1 MLITTSTDCK
11 SEGECLISKHG
22 YECARHPD
30 YKTWPYNKGLEID
43 RQGEA
48 KWIPYNEKFI
58 LNPKFNPESLPKKM
72 FEQGIEEDKKIEEV
86 EEPKVKDVAD
96 IMKRYLESQQELMEM
111 ISTLFIRLNK
121 FKDI

>member
-1 MLITTSTDCK
+1 
-11 SEGECLISKHG
+11 
-22 YECARHPD
+22 
-30 YKTWPYNKGLEID
+30 
-43 RQGEA
+43 
-48 KWIPYNEKFI
+48 
-58 LNPKFNPESLPKKM
+58 M

-86 EEPKVKDVAD
+86 KEEPQDAEVKEGYARGAREGVAEAADGSKEPQVKDVAD